1 MEEIARI
8 TDMQHKR
15 AQLAKNDETVLRD
28 SIASLKKEKHVADSG
43 DELEDAMKIIQ
54 AKKKQ

>member
-1 MEEIARI
+1 
-8 TDMQHKR
+8 MQHKR

-28 SIASLKKEKHVADSG
+28 SIDSLKKEKNTLESG
-43 DELEDAMKIIQ
+43 DELADAMKIIQ